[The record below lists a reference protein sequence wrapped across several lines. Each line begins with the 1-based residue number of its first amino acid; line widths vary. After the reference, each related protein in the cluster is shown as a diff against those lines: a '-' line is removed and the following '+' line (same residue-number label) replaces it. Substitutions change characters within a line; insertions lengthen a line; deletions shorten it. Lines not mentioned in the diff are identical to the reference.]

1 MKELKILLQEEKI
14 AEHTALTFISGTY
27 LKEQLGPGTCRQ
39 SICQGVDVE
48 DLKEMAAIVHA
59 ANGMPKH

>member
-1 MKELKILLQEEKI
+1 MELKILLQEGKI
-14 AEHTALTFISGTY
+14 AKHTALPIISATS

-48 DLKEMAAIVHA
+48 DLEEMAAIVHA
-59 ANGMPKH
+59 ANGKPKH